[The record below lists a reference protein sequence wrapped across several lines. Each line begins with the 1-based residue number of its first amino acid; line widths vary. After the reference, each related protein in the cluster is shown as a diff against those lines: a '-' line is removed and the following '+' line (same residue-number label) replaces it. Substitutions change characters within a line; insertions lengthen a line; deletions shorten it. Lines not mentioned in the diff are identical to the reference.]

1 MAGAGPRRET
11 SRTGAR
17 GRRVEARGATVS
29 DEALREV
36 EHEARLEAAPFAAA
50 VAVAFVVLAL

>member
-1 MAGAGPRRET
+1 
-11 SRTGAR
+11 
-17 GRRVEARGATVS
+17 VS